1 MPEANIQAD
10 SCSSVQK
17 VCQECLLQIFC
28 PKARSR
34 PARNDCQ
41 RKEQHASALS
51 THAPA
56 DNQQTPTKRTN
67 HTTATQHHN
76 TSAQTAWQ
84 PSPRTVNHHH
94 HASTHRQ
101 HQSMCKQIANP
112 AIDVAQKG
120 VDDVCVRRSFCAPP
134 QCTPQGSNENA
145 SGGRQSTCLVM
156 TSTAQCVVSLAARRQ
171 GVSQRARAHAEQ
183 KWRCCSS
190 LVPGAIKVATGV
202 P

>member
-1 MPEANIQAD
+1 MLA
-10 SCSSVQK
+10 
-17 VCQECLLQIFC
+17 
-28 PKARSR
+28 AR
-34 PARNDCQ
+34 A
-41 RKEQHASALS
+41 H
-51 THAPA
+51 TH
-56 DNQQTPTKRTN
+56 QQTTSRQRRNGQNDTS
-67 HTTATQHHN
+67 ATQHH

-120 VDDVCVRRSFCAPP
+120 VDHVCVRRSFCAPP
-134 QCTPQGSNENA
+134 QCAPQGSNENA